1 LFLARVA
8 EAAKK
13 EGVKDLNI
21 IVEPSTPV
29 SVLPNIQR
37 EAQILGAGIKVA
49 VPQDY
54 TPASPVSVSTPSSQG
69 YVIISPSQT
78 VMDVLKAQQEY
89 PGAKIFVS
97 DIKSGQTVQFQ
108 GDVMKVM
115 EPVKVQAP
123 QIPKLP
129 PTPAAQG
136 AGGGKVQIADQPMA
150 YADWGKATQTVA
162 DMAKVQK
169 EAVTKASPEI
179 PRLEFPKFDYKVD
192 QKYPTLGSDVLAKS
206 GDPLKQ
212 FAGGFLASF
221 DITNPKAP
229 SLFGMYLTAVGS
241 AQYSPPAK
249 STAPTVEFPEVKNV
263 TSPHPS
269 EWLLGEQMATLKS
282 SPLVVIGATLGEIAF
297 WGAPEAMRGVKAGI
311 APKIVN
317 VVPQSIKSTISETRE
332 FLFPTKAELFE
343 QRYFSQASGTAAM
356 DLFIQSEVPVK
367 GMPPARGYLK
377 ELEGITNLRAAKEEL
392 AEKTIFTKV
401 DPLAGTLL
409 KQEVEGLP
417 GRPPV
422 GGKVEAPIGYQS
434 LKWDVKQVGPDA
446 FSAKVTPYDK
456 VVMGYEHVETP
467 KVEHGFRGGMAPTDP
482 NMVGLKASYL
492 TERLG
497 KELDKGVSKI
507 VEDVNKAVAPSGKG
521 EGGSVLKAV
530 AQTVEEGKGKPLTLT
545 EKELMKRTYSEY
557 VQEWTSYGE
566 PLTPNEMEVI
576 RRTFSDY
583 VQPARTVT
591 EGIPKTYALP
601 GAAFLREAFMN
612 FKPNEFV
619 KPLEGYKPSMKPAA
633 EVVPTVKPNVTPD
646 IRTKPAAVTEFTPKL
661 TPYQV
666 PKLTPYREPKLIP
679 NLTPE
684 IKLVTRT
691 GTPTIMRTEPY
702 TTLAPRLDTYT
713 VPSYSFSLPPPELV
727 PRFTPWSYTPST
739 RLPWIFDMKGM
750 PTQKIKMPTLPKIS
764 SRYFELANPFGTSI
778 VPKALRNLGV

>member
-1 LFLARVA
+1 MD

-13 EGVKDLNI
+13 EGVMPPSI

-54 TPASPVSVSTPSSQG
+54 TPASPVSVSSQSSQG

-97 DIKSGQTVQFQ
+97 DIKPGQTVQFQ

-115 EPVKVQAP
+115 EPIKVQAP
-123 QIPKLP
+123 QTPKLP

-136 AGGGKVQIADQPMA
+136 AGGGKVQIADQSMA
-150 YADWGKATQTVA
+150 YADWGKATQAVA
-162 DMAKVQK
+162 DMAKVQSG
-169 EAVTKASPEI
+169 AAAKASPEI
-179 PRLEFPKFDYKVD
+179 PRLEFPKFDYYAEP
-192 QKYPTLGSDVLAKS
+192 KYPTLGSDVLAKS

-229 SLFGMYLTAVGS
+229 SLFGIYLTAVGS
-241 AQYSPPAK
+241 TQYSPPTK
-249 STAPTVEFPEVKNV
+249 STAPTVEFPEVKNI

-269 EWLLGEQMATLKS
+269 EWLLGEQIATLKS
-282 SPLVVIGATLGEIAF
+282 SPLVVFGATLGEIAF
-297 WGAPEAMRGVKAGI
+297 WGAPEAMRGVKVGI

-343 QRYFSQASGTAAM
+343 QRYFSQASGAAAM
-356 DLFIQSEVPVK
+356 DLFLQSEVPVK

-446 FSAKVTPYDK
+446 FSAKVAPYDK

-507 VEDVNKAVAPSGKG
+507 VEDVNKAVVPSGKG

-583 VQPARTVT
+583 VQPAKTVT

-601 GAAFLREAFMN
+601 GAAFLREAFMD

-646 IRTKPAAVTEFTPKL
+646 IRTKPAAVTEFTPRL

-679 NLTPE
+679 NLVPE
-684 IKLVTRT
+684 TKLMTRT

-702 TTLAPRLDTYT
+702 TTLVPRFDTYT
-713 VPSYSFSLPPPELV
+713 VPSYSFSPPSPELV
-727 PRFTPWSYTPST
+727 PRFTQSYTPST
-739 RLPWIFDMKGM
+739 RLPWIFDVKGM
-750 PTQKIKMPTLPKIS
+750 PTQKIRMPTLPKIS
-764 SRYFELANPFGTSI
+764 SRYFEFVNPFGTSI
-778 VPKALRNLGV
+778 VPKALRNLGG